1 MKKFKFKLK
10 AALRYREILKELQEA
25 KVISANNACTETEL
39 VLQELEDNQHKVY
52 QSMIENAEHKFSLN
66 EHRDYQVYNQMIITE
81 RSKEKTRLAKRKK
94 SLEHENIKLV
104 LASKKLK
111 AMEKLEDKALEL
123 HQKDMLALE
132 MKQIDDLVNSRYR
145 VEQ

>member
-10 AALRYREILKELQEA
+10 AVMRYREILKDLQEA
-25 KVISANNACTETEL
+25 KVIKANNACSETEQ
-39 VLQELEDNQHKVY
+39 VLQGLEDSQHKVY
-52 QSMIENAEHKFSLN
+52 QSMVENAEHKFSLD

-94 SLEHENIKLV
+94 SLEYENNKFII
-104 LASKKLK
+104 ASKNLK
-111 AMEKLEDKALEL
+111 AMEKLKNKALEL

-145 VEQ
+145 AE